1 MTDSI
6 TATGLV
12 ATELRDTTTSEGLR
26 IVSFRLAS
34 SQRRFNKTENVWE
47 YGPTNWFTVSTFRHL
62 AENIAASIKKGDR
75 VVVTGRLRIR
85 TWEKDGKSGTVVEI
99 DADAI
104 GPDLMWGTAAFT
116 RAVTSSST
124 STASTSADGANADAT
139 TGAEAPA
146 ASSGFDPD
154 EGNAAATNGATGWA
168 VTEQPTLTSV

>member
-1 MTDSI
+1 MTDTV

-34 SQRRFNKTENVWE
+34 SQRRFNKTDNSWE

-62 AENIAASIKKGDR
+62 AENIAASVKKGDR
-75 VVVTGRLRIR
+75 VVATGRLRIR

-104 GPDLMWGTAAFT
+104 GHDLMWGTSTFT

-124 STASTSADGANADAT
+124 TGDSTGGDSTTNENTNAA
-139 TGAEAPA
+139 APA
-146 ASSGFDPD
+146 ATSSFDPD
-154 EGNAAATNGATGWA
+154 EGGSGVPGEANGWA
-168 VTEQPTLTSV
+168 VAELPTLETA